1 MSSPVY
7 SPSFLKSIE
16 RTITRER
23 LKRYLRATGQDL
35 PKALALYEQNVA
47 LSEALYG
54 LLHWLEVAVRNA
66 ANDALSAG
74 YTTPA
79 WYDHVPFPPFWQ
91 AEVSKAKLKTAAAS
105 GKVVAELTF
114 GFWVELTSRPNQN
127 ILWLGHG
134 LRNAF
139 PNATLPR
146 DQIHARLK
154 TIQRLRNRIS
164 HHERVLT
171 SKNVLYAGFD
181 FITPAQLVQCVEWT
195 CVDTALWMKA
205 QHRYSET
212 GRLLSEVRAMN
223 ISL

>member
-134 LRNAF
+134 LRNA
-139 PNATLPR
+139 PMPPSPVIRSMR
-146 DQIHARLK
+146 D
-154 TIQRLRNRIS
+154 
-164 HHERVLT
+164 
-171 SKNVLYAGFD
+171 
-181 FITPAQLVQCVEWT
+181 
-195 CVDTALWMKA
+195 
-205 QHRYSET
+205 
-212 GRLLSEVRAMN
+212 
-223 ISL
+223 

>member
-1 MSSPVY
+1 MPLPVY

-16 RTITRER
+16 RTVTRER
-23 LKRYLRATGQDL
+23 LRPYLRATAQDL

-66 ANDALSAG
+66 VHDALTAG
-74 YTTPA
+74 YRTPA
-79 WYDHVPFPPFWQ
+79 WYDKAPFSPYWQ
-91 AEVSKAKLKTAAAS
+91 AEVVKAKQKAS
-105 GKVVAELTF
+105 NVPGKVVAELTF

-139 PNATLPR
+139 PHTTLQR
-146 DQIHARLK
+146 DQIHTRLK
-154 TIQRLRNRIS
+154 IIQRLRNRIS

-171 SKNVLYAGFD
+171 SRNELYAGHD
-181 FITPAQLVQCVEWT
+181 FMTPAELVECVEWT
-195 CVDTALWMKA
+195 CTETAQWMKA
-205 QHRYSET
+205 QHRYSEA
-212 GRLLSEVRAMN
+212 GRILAEVKAMKILL
-223 ISL
+223 